1 MYSEAGIDRLGA
13 YAESQTS
20 VADTRLKDTSFML
33 IVQRMV
39 DESILAWRAEQAGK
53 SATDVSFD
61 VGLTPFPRMRDPKQ
75 QNIGSRIGPIFIN
88 LAFTVPAMILIIRVV
103 REKERHVTGAMRSTG
118 LLDSAYWVSYWLQG
132 IFIAI
137 VVTLLAYLAGL
148 ILGLQVFTKADG
160 SVVYTMLFVYE
171 LAWFAIAF
179 AIASCFHSVQS
190 AIICSVFF
198 LLVTVLFSAFS
209 FFPVANYVWWEKN
222 IPSALPG
229 LFSALFP
236 WFNVVKFLADATE
249 VTNTQAALN
258 LTTGLNDVTEGSNF
272 GWSEMYNYTVNRTAF
287 LSYNQIKDDLD
298 KSWFMSPVPGESFNF
313 LFLNLGIYFWLAWYL
328 SQVLTGGESRPQP
341 LYFPFYPRYWLTFK
355 DGGSGVRHLKA
366 QLRRVTEDRVAGLD
380 SDVADEMRAVH
391 MESLPVDTTV
401 TLHGLVKRYRP
412 NVSLPCSSTTWF
424 TAVKGV
430 SYSMQKGKLFAL
442 LGHNGAGK
450 TTTIKMVTA
459 QENPSEGDTLI
470 HGLSIATEAHKIR
483 KFLGMCP
490 QHDILY
496 NEFTAS
502 EHLWLYGRLKGL
514 PKAMLEKQVPELIKA
529 VKLERVTHKQAG
541 TYSGGMKR
549 RLSVAISFI
558 GDPKVVMLDE
568 PTTGMDPMN
577 RKHVWDMIAELK
589 QERTVLLT
597 THSMEEA
604 DALGDRIGIMSAGQ
618 LVALGNSLHLKDKFG
633 DGYTVKVVAPTVSV
647 AALKMKIDEV
657 LPAAKLADENSGNMT
672 YILPDA
678 ETIAQ
683 APKLISL
690 IESVQK
696 GEVPGERC
704 IHASALQLLTALL
717 LLNIL
722 PQR

>member
-1 MYSEAGIDRLGA
+1 MKVFAGQVRALAWKNFILLKRTRWLTLGELLAPVIVMLVFGILDAMLKYSPPSATQEPFLSLTSATPTPLECLVFDNEGGKYGYRKPIPGAWCVPILFVPSTAPDVVSLMTTVATRNGFNAPTLFADGADADLTAADAYPDACGADGSPLGTGCVLGFETTEKMKEWAKSNPGRAGAAVLFGDSREVEDAQGNPFIEEVVTTTLPSKHLKYEIWYNATALRYQMYSEAGIDRLGA

-20 VADTRLKDTSFML
+20 AADTRLKDTSFML

-53 SATDVSFD
+53 AAADVSFD

-75 QNIGSRIGPIFIN
+75 ENIGSRIGPIFIN

-118 LLDSAYWVSYWLQG
+118 LLDSAYWISYWLQG

-148 ILGLQVFTKADG
+148 AFGLQVFTKADG
-160 SVVYTMLFVYE
+160 SVVYTFLFMYE

-190 AIICSVFF
+190 AVIASVFF
-198 LLVTVLFSAFS
+198 LLVTLLFSAFS
-209 FFPVANYVWWEKN
+209 FFPVANYIWWEKGL
-222 IPSALPG
+222 PSWITG
-229 LFSALFP
+229 LCSTFFP
-236 WFNVVKFLADATE
+236 WFNVIKFLADATE

-272 GWSEMYNYTVNRTAF
+272 GWNEMYNYTVNRTAF
-287 LSYNQIKDDLD
+287 LTYDQIDDPLD
-298 KSWFMSPVPGESFNF
+298 KSWFISPVPGESFNF
-313 LFLNLGIYFWLAWYL
+313 LFFNLAIYFLWAWYL

-366 QLRRVTEDRVAGLD
+366 HLRRVTEDRVAGLD

-401 TLHGLVKRYRP
+401 TLHGLVKRYNP
-412 NVSLPCSSTTWF
+412 NLSLPGSSKCQMGKTF

-459 QENPSEGDTLI
+459 QDNPSEGDTLI
-470 HGLSIATEAHKIR
+470 HGLSVATEAHKIR
-483 KFLGMCP
+483 TRP
-490 QHDILY
+490 PPP
-496 NEFTAS
+496 
-502 EHLWLYGRLKGL
+502 R
-514 PKAMLEKQVPELIKA
+514 
-529 VKLERVTHKQAG
+529 
-541 TYSGGMKR
+541 
-549 RLSVAISFI
+549 
-558 GDPKVVMLDE
+558 
-568 PTTGMDPMN
+568 
-577 RKHVWDMIAELK
+577 
-589 QERTVLLT
+589 
-597 THSMEEA
+597 
-604 DALGDRIGIMSAGQ
+604 
-618 LVALGNSLHLKDKFG
+618 
-633 DGYTVKVVAPTVSV
+633 
-647 AALKMKIDEV
+647 
-657 LPAAKLADENSGNMT
+657 PAAA
-672 YILPDA
+672 
-678 ETIAQ
+678 
-683 APKLISL
+683 
-690 IESVQK
+690 
-696 GEVPGERC
+696 C
-704 IHASALQLLTALL
+704 LT
-717 LLNIL
+717 
-722 PQR
+722 